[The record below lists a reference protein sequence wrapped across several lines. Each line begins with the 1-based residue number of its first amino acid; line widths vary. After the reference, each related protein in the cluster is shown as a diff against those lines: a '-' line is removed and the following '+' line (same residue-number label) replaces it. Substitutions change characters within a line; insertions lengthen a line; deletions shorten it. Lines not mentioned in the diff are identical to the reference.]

1 MDFIPDYKFKNIDYN
16 VYFQNYEENNTL
28 KIKIENL
35 EKENCKIKNENN
47 ELKNK
52 NNELKNKNNELKN
65 ENNELKSKNKELKN
79 ELDIKKQN
87 LNKCV
92 SEINNLKSSLINE
105 TKERN
110 NLIKEMENL
119 RINVNLNNEEIRRD
133 DIITIQFKS
142 IDLNVD
148 IAFSCKDTDIFV
160 RIEEKLYNQYP
171 EYKEYNTYFTVN
183 GCILKR
189 FKSIKENGI
198 KNFDKILL
206 NKYE

>member
-16 VYFQNYEENNTL
+16 VYFQNYEENNNL

-35 EKENCKIKNENN
+35 EKENCKLKNENN

-65 ENNELKSKNKELKN
+65 E
-79 ELDIKKQN
+79 LDIKKQN
-87 LNKCV
+87 LNKCM

-119 RINVNLNNEEIRRD
+119 RINVDLNNEEIRRD